1 MIKKDKFFLGIAFII
16 FGILFLIVNLGNIG
30 MSKFWPI
37 FPLVVGG
44 GMIFGYFK
52 NRENVGFLMPGSI
65 LIVISFLFFYCAS
78 AGWDHMS
85 DLWPVFIIAP
95 AVGFVAMYF
104 GGTRD
109 RGLLVPA
116 SILGIVGA
124 VFIAINL
131 NFSNFLPIV
140 MIIIG
145 IILVLTQMF
154 PLKKDRDEV

>member
-1 MIKKDKFFLGIAFII
+1 MIKNDRFFMGITLIVLGIVF
-16 FGILFLIVNLGNIG
+16 LFVNLSHVS

-44 GMIFGYFK
+44 AMIFGYFK

-65 LIVISFLFFYCAS
+65 LIIISILFFYCAA

-95 AVGFVAMYF
+95 AAGFVAMYF

-145 IILVLTQMF
+145 IILVLTQLL
-154 PLKKDRDEV
+154 PSKKERDEV